1 MSASTPSSPEQPLA
15 IPADAVCFV
24 VAMLREYENSE
35 LLGDKAESGTEEA
48 SPLEAEDVD
57 VYTQH
62 GDDYRNEPVRYELES
77 FINDLPEDQ
86 QIDLVALMWLGRDSG
101 SAADWPSIREEA
113 AQAHNTRTAL
123 YLLGSPLASDFIEDG
138 LDTLGYSC
146 ASTAAAKP
154 DASWSAP

>member
-1 MSASTPSSPEQPLA
+1 MNASTPSNPEQPLA

-24 VAMLREYENSE
+24 VTLLREYENSE
-35 LLGDKAESGTEEA
+35 LLGDEADSGTQEA

-62 GDDYRNEPVRYELES
+62 ETDYRNEPVRQELES

-86 QIDLVALMWLGRDSG
+86 QTDLVALMWLGRDNG
-101 SAADWPSIREEA
+101 SEDDWPSIREEA
-113 AQAHNTRTAL
+113 AQAHNARTAL

-138 LDTLGYSC
+138 LETLGFTC
-146 ASTAAAKP
+146 ENTAAKP
-154 DASWSAP
+154 DTSWSEP